1 MGIFNKKAKQNTA
14 NSSVLRIVLEHSG
27 TMLYELN
34 TAEYTREIIIGRG
47 AGCTW
52 TLEGVDSSASSRHAV
67 ISKRKN
73 NFYVTDL
80 GSRNGI
86 YYQNKRVSERK
97 LALGDRISLGECT
110 IIVEVYEEKNK
121 RISQFHRL
129 EYMDAKGHKTTIDIN
144 KAQMIIGSAP
154 TCDIIFQNQLI
165 SSQHAE
171 LLLRSDGSCWIRD
184 LNSRNGTS
192 VNNMELTMDGERMLQ
207 DNDIINIAYL
217 EIRFLDAAV
226 EHHESRLWPTIITLA
241 ITVLVIMAGYTDEI
255 EHMMKGNVGLA
266 SRMPFTVDFPN
277 FTREQ
282 LYQIFVKMIGNKL
295 AYDEDM
301 LVEVK
306 AYFDELTDA
315 FINAKEFSNA
325 RFVRNLFERTY
336 GKAALRCQ
344 LSGETELK
352 LTAEDFKRASSDKE
366 FKTMKALNT
375 KKTARIGF
383 GVSEE

>member
-1 MGIFNKKAKQNTA
+1 MGIFNKKTDMHTA
-14 NSSVLRIVLEHSG
+14 NTSVLRIVLEHSG

-34 TAEYTREIIIGRG
+34 TAEYAKEIIIGRG

-52 TLEGVDSSASSRHAV
+52 TLEGIDSSASSRHAV

-86 YYQNKRVSERK
+86 YFQNKRISERK

-110 IIVEVYEEKNK
+110 IIVEACEEKNK

-165 SSQHAE
+165 SSQHAA

-207 DNDIINIAYL
+207 DNDVINIAYL

-226 EHHESRLWPTIITLA
+226 EHHDSRLWPTVITLA
-241 ITVLVIMAGYTDEI
+241 ITVLVIMAGY
-255 EHMMKGNVGLA
+255 
-266 SRMPFTVDFPN
+266 
-277 FTREQ
+277 
-282 LYQIFVKMIGNKL
+282 IG
-295 AYDEDM
+295 Y
-301 LVEVK
+301 
-306 AYFDELTDA
+306 
-315 FINAKEFSNA
+315 
-325 RFVRNLFERTY
+325 
-336 GKAALRCQ
+336 
-344 LSGETELK
+344 LK
-352 LTAEDFKRASSDKE
+352 LTPNSKQILKMAVTEINKGSFDKAKSLLDTAARAAGAGAYEHQYDDKRLGKLGPEVEVQRSVARRGNYGGYRNTRVAQGIAEGLGSCHIREEVDVGGNGQYGNGDDSQKCSH
-366 FKTMKALNT
+366 L
-375 KKTARIGF
+375 
-383 GVSEE
+383 GVEGLLELQPQD